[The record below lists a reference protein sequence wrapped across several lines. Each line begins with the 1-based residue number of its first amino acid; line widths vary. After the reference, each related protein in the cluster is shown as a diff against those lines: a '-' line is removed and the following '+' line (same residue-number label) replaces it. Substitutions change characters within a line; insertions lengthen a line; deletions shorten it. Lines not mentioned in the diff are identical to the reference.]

1 MSKTNVCLIAG
12 SPLSVAPYVKRYM
25 KVLEGNGINY
35 DVIYKDSVGQMQED
49 NSNCYVYYFKPVKSP
64 LGKVLRFDAYRRFI
78 KKILKKN
85 KYSKIV
91 VFTAESAI
99 LAYQILKSISDKT
112 EYIIDLRDYSV
123 FLDIPF
129 LKSIF
134 WKALYGAE
142 FVVLSSHGFKKWLP
156 EDVRYYIMHNMPI
169 FSVPVKNTLPNFE
182 SSVCIGY
189 LGGIGYLESNIAIAQ
204 DIRNSSKFS
213 LLYAG
218 TYPNGYNIRTYCEE
232 NGIENVVF
240 YGKYDEAEKRT
251 IYKKVDLINAVYA
264 NDSLTVTTALPNKLY
279 DSAFYKIPI
288 MVCSGTYLAETVRK
302 YGLGFDIDPKK
313 DNIKQKIEEYVR
325 FFDEKKFILG
335 CERLIKDSSRE
346 LSEAEGA
353 IVNFLMSK

>member
-1 MSKTNVCLIAG
+1 MRKTNVCLIAG

-25 KVLEGNGINY
+25 KMLESNGINF
-35 DVIYKDSVGQMQED
+35 DVIYKDSAGQERQ
-49 NSNCYVYYFKPVKSP
+49 NNPNCYVYYYRSVKSP

-85 KYSKIV
+85 KYSKVV
-91 VFTAESAI
+91 VFTAETAI
-99 LAYQILKSISDKT
+99 LAYQTLKSIGNKT
-112 EYIIDLRDYSV
+112 EYIVDLRDYSV

-129 LKSIF
+129 LKGIF
-134 WKALYGAE
+134 LRALHGAE

-156 EDVRYYIMHNMPI
+156 EDVHYYIMHNMPI
-169 FSVPVKNTLPNFE
+169 FSTPLKDTIPQFG

-218 TYPNGYNIRTYCEE
+218 TYPNGYNIKTYCEE
-232 NGIENVVF
+232 NNIENAVF
-240 YGKYDEAEKRT
+240 YGRYDEAEKRT
-251 IYKKVDLINAVYA
+251 IYKKVNLINAVYD

-288 MVCSGTYLAETVRK
+288 MVCSGTYLAEIVRK
-302 YGLGFDIDPKK
+302 YCLGFDIEPKK
-313 DNIKQKIEEYVR
+313 DNIKQKIEEYICS
-325 FFDEKKFILG
+325 FDGKKFILG
-335 CERLIKDSSRE
+335 CERLIKDSSIE
-346 LSEAEGA
+346 LTDAEEAV
-353 IVNFLMSK
+353 VNFWVS

>member
-12 SPLSVAPYVKRYM
+12 SPLAVAPYVKRYM
-25 KVLEGNGINY
+25 KILESNGIKF
-35 DVIYKDSVGQMQED
+35 DVIYKDSVGQEQED
-49 NSNCYVYYFKPVKSP
+49 NSNYYVYYFKPVKSL
-64 LGKVLRFDAYRRFI
+64 LGKLLRFDAYRRFI

-99 LAYQILKSISDKT
+99 LAYQTLKSIGDKI

-129 LKSIF
+129 LKGVF
-134 WKALYGAE
+134 LKALYGAE
-142 FVVLSSHGFKKWLP
+142 FVVLSSYGFKKWLP
-156 EDVRYYIMHNMPI
+156 KDVRYYVMHNMPL
-169 FSVPVKNTLPNFE
+169 FSAPVKDTLPGFGL
-182 SSVCIGY
+182 SVCIGY
-189 LGGIGYLESNIAIAQ
+189 LGGIGYLESNIAIVQ
-204 DIRNSSKFS
+204 NLQNSSKFS

-218 TYPNGYNIRTYCEE
+218 TYPNGYNIKTYCEE

-240 YGKYDEAEKRT
+240 HGRYDEAEKRT
-251 IYKKVDLINAVYA
+251 IYKKVNLINAVYA

-288 MVCSGTYLAETVRK
+288 MVCSGTYLAKIVRK
-302 YGLGFDIDPKK
+302 YGLGFDIEPKK

-325 FFDEKKFILG
+325 TFDAKKFILG
-335 CERLIKDSSRE
+335 CERLIEDSSRE
-346 LSEAEGA
+346 LSEAEST
-353 IVNFLMSK
+353 IVKFLAR